1 MVSAKAAGKIQTM
14 SWTRKKVAVT
24 GAGGFIGSHLCEA
37 LVERGAEVTALLH
50 YNGRGDIANIRFL
63 PAEVRSSLRVV
74 FGNVE
79 DGDFVSR
86 ELRGQEV
93 VFHLAA
99 LIGIPYSYIAP
110 RSYVR
115 TNVEGTV
122 NVLEAARAWDL
133 EKVIH
138 TSTSE
143 VYGTAKYVP
152 IDEKHCLQGQSP
164 YSASKI
170 GADKLVESY
179 HRSFGLRIATV
190 RPFNTFG
197 PRQSARAVIPAIISQ
212 ALSTAAQ
219 IQLGSLEPVRDLTY
233 VKDVVRGF
241 IQVAES
247 PKTVGEVVNIGT
259 GSGIS
264 VGGLAA
270 EILRIMGCQKPII
283 TEEERVRPPESEVF
297 RLICNNTKA
306 RELTGWSPEY
316 SLQRGL
322 GEVITF
328 VSANLDRF
336 APERYA
342 V

>member
-1 MVSAKAAGKIQTM
+1 M
-14 SWTRKKVAVT
+14 SWTAKKILVT

-37 LVERGAEVTALLH
+37 LVEKGAVVTALLH
-50 YNGRGDIANIRFL
+50 YNGRGDFGNIDL
-63 PAEVRSSLRVV
+63 LSSEVQRSLKIVL
-74 FGNVE
+74 GNVE
-79 DGDFVSR
+79 DSDFVSR
-86 ELRGQEV
+86 EVKGQNV

-99 LIGIPYSYIAP
+99 LIGIPYSYLAP

-115 TNVEGTV
+115 TNIEGTV
-122 NVLEAARAWDL
+122 NVLEAARAWEI

-143 VYGTAKYVP
+143 VYGTAMYVP
-152 IDEKHCLQGQSP
+152 IDENHPLQGQSP

-170 GADKLVESY
+170 GADKLAESY
-179 HRSFGLRIATV
+179 YRSFGLRVATV

-212 ALSTAAQ
+212 ALSKAAQ
-219 IQLGSLEPVRDLTY
+219 VQLGSLEPVRDLTY
-233 VKDVVRGF
+233 VKDLVRGF

-247 PKTVGEVVNIGT
+247 PKTVGEVVNIGS

-264 VGGLAA
+264 VGDLAA
-270 EILRIMGCQKPII
+270 EILNIMGCRKPII
-283 TEEERVRPPESEVF
+283 TERQRVRPPESEVY
-297 RLICNNTKA
+297 RLICSNTKA

-316 SLQRGL
+316 SLHRGL
-322 GEVITF
+322 GEVIAF

-336 APERYA
+336 TPERYA